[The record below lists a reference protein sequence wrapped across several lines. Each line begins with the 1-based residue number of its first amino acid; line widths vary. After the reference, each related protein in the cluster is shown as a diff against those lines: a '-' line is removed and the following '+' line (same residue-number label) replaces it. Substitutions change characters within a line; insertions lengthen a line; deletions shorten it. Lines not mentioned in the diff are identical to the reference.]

1 MAYDA
6 DLEFL
11 FQFPTK
17 IVFGMNK
24 IEDLS
29 IELEYLGVDKALV
42 VTDKGI
48 LEHTNLLP
56 AVEKALGDKLVGVYS
71 DVPSDSSVETV
82 ETGADFAREKG
93 AVGLVSLG
101 GGSVIDTTKGIAIL
115 LTEGG
120 KLKDHQGV
128 QNLTRRLTPHISIP
142 TTAGTG
148 SEVTNAV
155 VVMDPEENQKL
166 LFWDNHVMPDVA
178 ILDPEATRNLPPRLT
193 AATGMDALSHCIEAI
208 HGQQRHPIADSQALY
223 SLSLISK
230 YLEAAV
236 KDGDDMFA
244 RGQMLLASMLGGIA
258 FASSSV
264 GLIHAIAHTV
274 GAHHHVHHGMANSI
288 ALPHVIRF
296 NADTC
301 PDCYAMAARAMGLA
315 THEMGDEEASEALA
329 QGIYDLAGRIGLP
342 QRFRDTNVPEEAL
355 PVLAEATLWDGAIVY
370 NPKFAMD
377 VDLLMPVYRAAW

>member
-11 FQFPTK
+11 FQCPTR

-29 IELEYLGVDKALV
+29 IELENLKVNKALV
-42 VTDKGI
+42 VTDQGI
-48 LEHTNLLP
+48 IENTP
-56 AVEKALGDKLVGVYS
+56 CISRVEKALGDKCAGIFS
-71 DVPSDSSVETV
+71 DVPPDSSVETV
-82 ETGADFAREKG
+82 ETAAAFAKAQGAE
-93 AVGLVSLG
+93 GLISVG
-101 GGSVIDTTKGIAIL
+101 GGSVIDTTKGMAII

-128 QNLTRRLTPHISIP
+128 QNLTRRLIPHISIP

-155 VVMDPEENQKL
+155 VVLDPEDNQKL

-178 ILDPEATRNLPPRLT
+178 ILDPEATRNLPAKLT
-193 AATGMDALSHCIEAI
+193 AATGMDALSHCLEAI
-208 HGQQRHPIADSQALY
+208 HGQQRHPIADAQALY
-223 SLSLISK
+223 SIGLIGK
-230 YLEAAV
+230 YLELAV

-244 RGQMLLASMLGGIA
+244 RGQMSIAAMLAGIA

-274 GAHHHVHHGMANSI
+274 GAHHRVHHGLANSI
-288 ALPHVIRF
+288 AMPPVIRF

-315 THEMGDEEASEALA
+315 PQEMGDQEATEALA

-342 QRFRDTNVPEEAL
+342 QKYRDTGVPEDAL
-355 PVLAEATLWDGAIVY
+355 EVLAEATLWDGAIVY

-377 VDLLMPVYRAAW
+377 VELLLPVYREAW